1 MAQVKEPLMFYD
13 SFENAELLKL
23 EEQKREEKS
32 ILNKENHQTW
42 YDTSERWINR
52 HLFQNSK
59 KNAKTKNIPHT
70 LTLDSVYKMWE
81 NQKGRCAISD
91 IPMTWGKKS
100 ITNASIDQ
108 IIPSAGYHL
117 DNVWLVCLGMNT
129 LKMEYSLFELVKLYP
144 SSLNNPLFSKVYND
158 MLKGNT
164 LAHND
169 SLLETIANLEQIEG
183 IDYV

>member
-1 MAQVKEPLMFYD
+1 MAKIKEPLYFYD
-13 SFENAELLKL
+13 GVTSAEHLQI
-23 EEQKREEKS
+23 EERKREEISKY
-32 ILNKENHQTW
+32 NKENNKSW
-42 YDTSERWINR
+42 YESPNRWINR

-70 LTLDSVYKMWE
+70 ITLANVQDMWE
-81 NQKGRCAISD
+81 SQNGRCAISG
-91 IPMTWGKKS
+91 IAMTWGEKS

-144 SSLNNPLFSKVYND
+144 DSLNNPLFNKVYND
-158 MLKGNT
+158 MLRSNVPS
-164 LAHND
+164 HNEI
-169 SLLETIANLEQIEG
+169 LLPMNLEQTF
-183 IDYV
+183 